1 MHITL
6 KVLKPE
12 NLTERCLN
20 WYSDPNIV
28 RFSDN
33 QYRRFSMDSQ
43 YEYVANCLRD
53 STMDLYGIFHN
64 DLHLG
69 NLSITD
75 LESIHSRA
83 EINYLIGERSY
94 WGKGVAPFAIS
105 KIVELAKHK
114 YELNKLFAGAAE
126 ENYGSRKALEN
137 NGFNLEGRRI
147 KHLLYGGRYHNQID
161 YGLILVT

>member
-94 WGKGVAPFAIS
+94 WGKGVATFGIS
-105 KIVELAKHK
+105 KIVELGKHIL
-114 YELNKLFAGAAE
+114 EVRHIHFLSLC
-126 ENYGSRKALEN
+126 ALLDE
-137 NGFNLEGRRI
+137 
-147 KHLLYGGRYHNQID
+147 Q
-161 YGLILVT
+161 ILVMLNARKCAFNKDRRDDIHDTEYCH